1 MTSWFGNAIGAGIG
15 LVAILLGAL
24 WNAFLVRTRDRKM
37 REEEVKS
44 IASAI
49 GAEMAMSLQFNMGKM
64 TQVGLKGVD
73 RTKEVY
79 LSLEP
84 IVPVVWPKMCDKIG
98 WLEASLSYDVVDAW
112 TRLDWHA
119 ALLKVSTEEARN
131 GVFNEV
137 TYLNRCRHMVQDH
150 EFIGTV
156 IFRLTGKKAP
166 EPMLPPKL
174 EFEQLRG
181 RRGEASPAAQS
192 H

>member
-166 EPMLPPKL
+166 EPLLPPKL

-181 RRGEASPAAQS
+181 RLGETSSPAQS